1 MAAATRTNTQIIKGG
16 QLMLF
21 IGNQT
26 VAFAT
31 SHSLSVTMNTVEIN
45 TKDHGDYNHI
55 LPTTVTWEISTENLF
70 STDGGNTLRNAI
82 LNKTQLTVA
91 FALSDYAG
99 YASANDEKGIVD
111 SANGNDEWT
120 AATNFVTGKA
130 YVTSLTVN
138 ANQGE
143 NATFSATFTGT
154 GRLTVPA

>member
-1 MAAATRTNTQIIKGG
+1 MAAARTNTQIIKGG

-31 SHSLSVTMNTVEIN
+31 AHTLSLTLNSLEIN
-45 TKDHGDYNHI
+45 TKDHGDYTHI

-99 YASANDEKGIVD
+99 YSSDEKGIVD

-120 AATNFVTGKA
+120 ATTNFVTGKA
-130 YVTSLTVN
+130 YVTAFSVN

-143 NATFSATFTGT
+143 NATFSATFTGS
-154 GRLTVPA
+154 GRLTIPA

>member
-1 MAAATRTNTQIIKGG
+1 MATARTNTQIIKGG

-21 IGNQT
+21 IGSQT
-26 VAFAT
+26 IAFAT
-31 SHSLSVTMNTVEIN
+31 AHSLSITMNTVEIN
-45 TKDHGDYNHI
+45 TKDHGDYTHV

-99 YASANDEKGIVD
+99 YASGSDEKGIVD

-120 AATNFVTGKA
+120 ATTNFVTGKA

-138 ANQGE
+138 ANSGE
-143 NATFSATFTGT
+143 NATFSATLTGS
-154 GRLTVPA
+154 GRLSVPA